1 MTSRAELLTPEEEL
15 KRKAAAFEVSVANFE
30 AERQRLSDLL
40 AIDCKRLSRELDA
53 ETDRVWAVA
62 RGELRQIVAEGSAER
77 GSARE
82 RVTAALSRYFE
93 QALRDCVGLLRT
105 RLDERVSVHR
115 DRALVNL
122 VRQTAADLM
131 QIPVNLPHPE
141 EAFQPRREPYWV
153 APASAVS
160 LLDLSAGAA
169 ARLLPR
175 TLRDRRARSSRRG
188 GREGRAA
195 QRRQP
200 RLGVAPEHRGFVS
213 SLRDFAVRTTGSGAA
228 GHPSGAAI
236 GAAAPRRSLNA
247 VALDKSREAPVSDD
261 NNRERRECERPR
273 DLCDSE
279 TDSPRAAH
287 GPA

>member
-1 MTSRAELLTPEEEL
+1 MTSLAELLTPEEEL

-40 AIDCKRLSRELDA
+40 AIDCKRLSWELDA
-53 ETDRVWAVA
+53 ETDRVWAGA
-62 RGELRQIVAEGSAER
+62 RGELRQIV
-77 GSARE
+77 
-82 RVTAALSRYFE
+82 
-93 QALRDCVGLLRT
+93 
-105 RLDERVSVHR
+105 
-115 DRALVNL
+115 
-122 VRQTAADLM
+122 ADLM
-131 QIPVNLPHPE
+131 QIPVNLPRPE

-153 APASAVS
+153 APAPAVS

-236 GAAAPRRSLNA
+236 GAAPSRRA
-247 VALDKSREAPVSDD
+247 VRGRRGRSRTGGPLRDGTLEHSRRASG
-261 NNRERRECERPR
+261 ER
-273 DLCDSE
+273 
-279 TDSPRAAH
+279 TRASRRRRL
-287 GPA
+287 